1 MTDVRLKNNGKVRN
15 SAIAFKIIAY
25 VLLGFS
31 ALTTLFPYLWMVLAS
46 FKSGIEIS
54 THPEIIFPQNPNF
67 SAYKRA
73 FKELDLLL
81 GIRNTLILEVFSITL
96 PPLVSA
102 LGAFAFS
109 HLALPAKRVLLLTLL
124 SSMMIPYAALM
135 LPQYQIWQSL
145 NLVGTLFPLIIPS
158 FFGGALMT
166 FFFIQYMNGVPKELF
181 ESAKIDGAG
190 YLVQY
195 FNIMLPMIKPALTAQ
210 IVFMFVGTW
219 NDYFI
224 PSIYLNKPE
233 VKALQLELLALQQ
246 QQNNLMDMNMVMAG
260 SVLSSIPMLTVFI
273 VCQKFFVESLAVT
286 GLKG

>member
-1 MTDVRLKNNGKVRN
+1 
-15 SAIAFKIIAY
+15 
-25 VLLGFS
+25 
-31 ALTTLFPYLWMVLAS
+31 
-46 FKSGIEIS
+46 
-54 THPEIIFPQNPNF
+54 
-67 SAYKRA
+67 
-73 FKELDLLL
+73 
-81 GIRNTLILEVFSITL
+81 
-96 PPLVSA
+96 
-102 LGAFAFS
+102 
-109 HLALPAKRVLLLTLL
+109 
-124 SSMMIPYAALM
+124 
-135 LPQYQIWQSL
+135 
-145 NLVGTLFPLIIPS
+145 
-158 FFGGALMT
+158 MT

-224 PSIYLNKPE
+224 PSIYLIKPE
-233 VKALQLELLALQQ
+233 VKTLQLELLALQQ

>member
-1 MTDVRLKNNGKVRN
+1 MTDVRLKNNGKARN
-15 SAIAFKIIAY
+15 AAIALKIVAY

-124 SSMMIPYAALM
+124 S
-135 LPQYQIWQSL
+135 
-145 NLVGTLFPLIIPS
+145 
-158 FFGGALMT
+158 
-166 FFFIQYMNGVPKELF
+166 
-181 ESAKIDGAG
+181 
-190 YLVQY
+190 
-195 FNIMLPMIKPALTAQ
+195 
-210 IVFMFVGTW
+210 
-219 NDYFI
+219 
-224 PSIYLNKPE
+224 
-233 VKALQLELLALQQ
+233 
-246 QQNNLMDMNMVMAG
+246 
-260 SVLSSIPMLTVFI
+260 
-273 VCQKFFVESLAVT
+273 
-286 GLKG
+286 